1 MNHPSILPQYINPL
15 YEPNPDVIWA
25 SVAPQ
30 SLQVWYAVFC
40 RWQLNLKPQQDAL
53 EDIKALKEK
62 EREARADVVRL
73 RLALLELKLTL

>member
-1 MNHPSILPQYINPL
+1 MNHPTILPQFINPL
-15 YEPNPDVIWA
+15 YEPNPEVIWA

-40 RWQLNLKPQQDAL
+40 RWQLNLKPHQDAL

-62 EREARADVVRL
+62 EREARTEVARL
-73 RLALLELKLTL
+73 RYGFVVDCH